1 MKTKLLSVAAVILL
15 SIGVSAQEKNTVKQE
30 IKKDAKAVENGVKD
44 GAEWTATTAKKGV
57 KATKK
62 GVKKST
68 KWTKKAVKNTGKA
81 IDVGYKD
88 TKDYVR
94 KETK

>member
-30 IKKDAKAVENGVKD
+30 IKKDTKAVENGVSD
-44 GAEWTATTAKKGV
+44 GAEWTAKTAKEGV

-62 GVKKST
+62 GVKKGT

-81 IDVGYKD
+81 IDESYQD
-88 TKDYVR
+88 TKEYVK

>member
-44 GAEWTATTAKKGV
+44 GAE
-57 KATKK
+57 
-62 GVKKST
+62 
-68 KWTKKAVKNTGKA
+68 
-81 IDVGYKD
+81 
-88 TKDYVR
+88 
-94 KETK
+94 

>member
-15 SIGVSAQEKNTVKQE
+15 TIGVSAQEKNNVKQE

-57 KATKK
+57 KR
-62 GVKKST
+62 ST

-81 IDVGYKD
+81 VDESYKD
-88 TKDYVR
+88 TKEYVR